1 MLDWILSFFRA
12 PVTVAPVTVAS
23 VNKAYMVHIL
33 HSHKPSI
40 VGVTEVRAQSEAQ
53 AVSLACAL
61 AGERVQVQGGG
72 RYRCHGQGIYTR
84 IDVVPRNRPAQR
96 KANRDKRKEDGP
108 TGIVGE

>member
-1 MLDWILSFFRA
+1 MLDWILSFFAPA
-12 PVTVAPVTVAS
+12 PVTVAPVTPV
-23 VNKAYMVHIL
+23 VQPYMVHIL

-40 VGVTEVRAQSEAQ
+40 VAVTEVRAQTESQ

-61 AGERVQVQGGG
+61 AGERVQVMGGG
-72 RYRCHGQGIYTR
+72 RYRCHGSGIYTR
-84 IDVVPRNRPAQR
+84 IDGCPRNRPAQR

>member
-12 PVTVAPVTVAS
+12 PVTVTPVTPVD
-23 VNKAYMVHIL
+23 KPYMVHIL
-33 HSHKPSI
+33 HAHRPSI
-40 VGVTEVRAQSEAQ
+40 VAVTEVRAQSESQ

-72 RYRCHGQGIYTR
+72 RYRCHGSGIYTR